1 MSIWAGGR
9 RARGTSPRLSLSGD
23 RLMVLGAVVAALY
36 LLGPPIGMTVY
47 AAFRVPADM
56 LPFERGASWGVG
68 NFTQLYTT
76 GALQST
82 LLDTF
87 IFVAGSVVLA
97 TALGFALAWLVERT
111 NLPFRSLV
119 FVLLLFPLMM
129 PSIIVTMGWVL
140 LLGESKGMLNVVIRT
155 LLPFWE
161 SGPFDIFTMY
171 GMVIVQGFG
180 LTALTF
186 LFCAAALRNM
196 DPALEEASRT
206 SGARF
211 LTTLRRVTLPL
222 LTPSILGVVL
232 LAAIL
237 AMESFEVPI
246 LLALGAQ
253 ADILSTRI
261 YFALNSAAGNPPLYG
276 EVAALGLHFMA
287 LAYLLFIV
295 YHRLTRRSERY
306 ATVMGRGYRP
316 RRYDLGRWRAV
327 VLLAVALVLFV
338 NSIAPFLVLLWTS
351 FLPSYFT
358 PGSEAFDR
366 LSFSQYGALF
376 ADQRLLSAA
385 GNTLAVALGAATL
398 SVLVA
403 LVIAWAVVR
412 AKVRSGLRVALDLFT
427 SSSIAIPGVVAAS
440 AFLLFYL
447 RLNNAA
453 SGWLPLYGTVV
464 VLVLAYAYR
473 MAVAYR
479 LSRAGVTQVSRE
491 LEEASHTSGGSGFQT
506 WRRVLL
512 PLVAPSAFNAW
523 VLLFLVAFR
532 EFTLPM
538 VLHRGSD
545 PLVVSVLVFK
555 LWQNYQGQAAALGV
569 LTVGFLALTLLVLRV
584 SVMRRAEGS

>member
-1 MSIWAGGR
+1 MDIVVAGRLGR
-9 RARGTSPRLSLSGD
+9 GIIPRVSWSGD
-23 RLMVLGAVVAALY
+23 RLLVLGAVVAALY

-47 AAFRVPADM
+47 SAFRVPADS
-56 LPFERGASWGVG
+56 LPFERGAAWGIG
-68 NFTQLYTT
+68 NFTELYTT

-87 IFVAGSVVLA
+87 VFVAGAVALA
-97 TALGFALAWLVERT
+97 FVLGFALAWLVERT
-111 NLPFRSLV
+111 DLPFRNGV

-129 PSIIVTMGWVL
+129 PSIIVTMGWIL
-140 LLGESKGMLNVVIRT
+140 LLGESRGMLNVVSRA

-171 GMVIVQGFG
+171 GMVVVQGFG

-196 DPALEEASRT
+196 DPALEEASRA

-222 LTPSILGVVL
+222 LRPSVLGVVV

-237 AMESFEVPI
+237 ALESFEVPI

-261 YFALNSAAGNPPLYG
+261 YFALNSAAGTPPAYG
-276 EVAALGLHFMA
+276 AVSALGLHFMA
-287 LAYLLFIV
+287 LAYLLFLV

-306 ATVMGRGYRP
+306 ATVVGRGYRP
-316 RRYDLGRWRAV
+316 RRYELGRWKGI
-327 VLLAVALVLFV
+327 VLAGVALFLFI
-338 NSIAPFLVLLWTS
+338 NSVAPFLVLLWTS
-351 FLPSYFT
+351 FLPSYVV
-358 PGSEAFDR
+358 PGSEAFR
-366 LSFSQYGALF
+366 KLSLDQYGALLT
-376 ADQRLLSAA
+376 DHRLLSAA
-385 GNTLAVALGAATL
+385 GNTVLVALGAATL

-412 AKVRSGLRVALDLFT
+412 ARFGGGIRLALDLFS

-447 RLNNAA
+447 RLNSVAP
-453 SGWLPLYGTVV
+453 SWLPLYGTVV

-473 MAVAYR
+473 LAVAYR

-491 LEEASHTSGGSGFQT
+491 LEEASHTSGGSGLQT
-506 WRRVLL
+506 FRRVLL
-512 PLVAPSAFNAW
+512 PLVAPSALGAW

-555 LWQNYQGQAAALGV
+555 LWQNHQGQAAALGV
-569 LTVGFLALTLLVLRV
+569 LTVGFLALVLLLMRVYVLPRV
-584 SVMRRAEGS
+584 RGL